1 MTLSIKLT
9 DSGRHPV
16 TLEVASWEDVAAAL
30 APFRATYTKALITLN
45 GRKVGTASRR
55 VGKTNWTVRKTYTV
69 RENAAGDWCVFK
81 GTRCLSMWNYKQ
93 TAEAEAEKLLSGA
106 SDA

>member
-1 MTLSIKLT
+1 MPLSIKLKGK
-9 DSGRHPV
+9 GRPTQ
-16 TLEVASWEDVAAAL
+16 TLGAASWEDVVAVL
-30 APFRATYTKALITLN
+30 APFQATYTKALITLN
-45 GRKVGTASRR
+45 GRQVGTASRR
-55 VGKTNWTVRKTYTV
+55 LNKWTVRKTYTV